1 MCVSL
6 SQLHGNRH
14 AQIGQAAY
22 GQGEDGEVIGNGE
35 LMEENMR
42 GYMVSGASEPRR
54 DKKS

>member
-42 GYMVSGASEPRR
+42 GYMVSGASDPRR